1 MLNKHRGELVGDP
14 GAEQQRF
21 ETNKRQ
27 DRPAEVAVGPPNK
40 RRPSVGRGLRHRQC
54 PLVRFVLHPVGH
66 EHLPLKIGP
75 RAERFRV
82 GSTDSLESYPARP
95 AVDKLGPSYNSGIGL
110 PEDVQ
115 VRVNIHAVESMPFA
129 ENTYLVWA
137 DGSAEAVVVDPGFE
151 PDAVLEALR
160 ERQLTPVAVLNTHG
174 HVDHIAGN
182 KAMKQYFPDAPL
194 VIGRGDAAMLTDPA
208 LNLSGPFGFDIVS
221 PPADRLV
228 DEGESFTYAGL
239 TFGVLEIPG
248 HSPGHVVYV
257 LDGPDPKMVLG
268 GDVLFAG
275 SIGRTDFPNGSQT
288 QLVAGIR
295 AKLWPLPDATRV
307 YPGHGPVTTIG
318 EEKSGNPFVAGRA
331 G

>member
-1 MLNKHRGELVGDP
+1 MVGLS
-14 GAEQQRF
+14 AEW
-21 ETNKRQ
+21 
-27 DRPAEVAVGPPNK
+27 
-40 RRPSVGRGLRHRQC
+40 
-54 PLVRFVLHPVGH
+54 
-66 EHLPLKIGP
+66 
-75 RAERFRV
+75 FRM
-82 GSTDSLESYPARP
+82 DFRYSLESYPVVP
-95 AVDKLGPSYNSGIGL
+95 TVDKLGPTYNSGISI
-110 PEDVQ
+110 PEGAQ

-129 ENTYLVWA
+129 ENTYLLWA
-137 DGSAEAVVVDPGFE
+137 DGSTDTVVVDPGFE

-160 ERQLTPVAVLNTHG
+160 ERELTPVAVLNTHG

-208 LNLSGPFGFDIVS
+208 LNLSGAFGFDIVS

-228 DEGESFTYAGL
+228 DEGDEFTFAGM

-248 HSPGHVVYV
+248 HSPGHVAYV
-257 LDGPDPKMVLG
+257 LDGPDAKMVLG

-318 EEKSGNPFVAGRA
+318 EEKRTNPFAAGRA